1 MISAGAVHQMRLL
14 VRFGRPDDRGRIVAR
29 QLFGREEVGRVT
41 WTLAPG
47 VRDRFAKAKQGDP
60 IGALG

>member
-1 MISAGAVHQMRLL
+1 
-14 VRFGRPDDRGRIVAR
+14 
-29 QLFGREEVGRVT
+29 VT

-47 VRDRFAKAKQGDP
+47 VRDRFAKAKKGDP